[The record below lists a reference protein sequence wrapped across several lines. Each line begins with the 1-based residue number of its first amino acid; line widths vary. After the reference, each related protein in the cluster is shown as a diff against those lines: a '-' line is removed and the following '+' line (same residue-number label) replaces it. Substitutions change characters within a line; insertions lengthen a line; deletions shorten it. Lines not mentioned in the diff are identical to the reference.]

1 MKINSTKLPLNFLI
15 TPAFPM
21 KYIWSIGIL
30 FLFPASLAFGQKVPR
45 DSITRILKSQPSFSV
60 YKDNYFITGT
70 TVEEKPSNYNSDIKM
85 QISFKQRLSNS
96 VMPFKS
102 YLYLTYTQKSFWKIY
117 QHSSPFEETI
127 FNPGI
132 GLGKFIFK
140 DGKHIGFGTFQIEH
154 ESNGTDSIFSRSWNS
169 VSVSYLAIISQ
180 KFSMIGKCW
189 LPFSIS
195 DNPDLTDYIGY
206 GELTLDWEFIKN
218 KFDANIIIRK
228 GAQLDLKGSI
238 QTNIYY
244 NPLKNANQY
253 FFLQI
258 FNGYAEN
265 LINYNQLTNMIRLG
279 ICIRPN
285 NRIFKH

>member
-1 MKINSTKLPLNFLI
+1 MHILIHRKYGLKLLLLLILSFTGHTHTLAQDKIK
-15 TPAFPM
+15 
-21 KYIWSIGIL
+21 
-30 FLFPASLAFGQKVPR
+30 R

-60 YKDNYFITGT
+60 YKDNYLITGT
-70 TVEEKPSNYNSDIKM
+70 TLDEKPSNTNSDIKM
-85 QISFKQRLSNS
+85 QISVKQRMSNS

-102 YLYLTYTQKSFWKIY
+102 YLYLTYTQKSFWKVY
-117 QHSSPFEETI
+117 QHSSPFAETI

-140 DGKHIGFGTFQIEH
+140 DGQQIGVGTLQLEH

-169 VSVSYLAIISQ
+169 VSVSYLALISE
-180 KFSMIGKCW
+180 KISLIGKCW
-189 LPFSIS
+189 IPFSLY
-195 DNPDLTDYIGY
+195 DNKDLIDYIGY
-206 GELTLDWEFIKN
+206 GELTLDWEIVKN
-218 KFDANIIIRK
+218 KFEISTLIRK
-228 GAQLDLKGSI
+228 GAQLDWKGSI

-244 NPLKNANQY
+244 NPLKNSNQY
-253 FFLQI
+253 LYLQL

-265 LINYNQLTNMIRLG
+265 LINYNKLTNMIRIG